1 MEYFTPRKDLVVYED
16 IKDLIAK
23 VQYYLDNEDERLW
36 IADNGYK
43 KVKENFKV
51 KDRIDSI
58 LRN

>member
-1 MEYFTPRKDLVVYED
+1 MVYED

-36 IADNGYK
+36 IAGNGYK

>member
-1 MEYFTPRKDLVVYED
+1 MEYFMPGKDLVVYED

>member
-1 MEYFTPRKDLVVYED
+1 MVYED
-16 IKDLIAK
+16 IKDLIVK

-43 KVKENFKV
+43 KVKESFKV
-51 KDRIDSI
+51 KDRISGI